1 MAGTRTGGS
10 RWRRGA
16 GPPAP
21 ASPRALRKGPG
32 WGGRGWAPERQP
44 RPAGQVA
51 VFIASGKQMTERK
64 PSAGMGN
71 VARAGRAQIWVRTGG
86 KPLPRARGLPPP
98 RMRQPRGFRGA
109 GEGAA
114 ARRTPRGETRSP
126 PTGSGE
132 LCEAFNEHANISK
145 STCKSAASF
154 CVSSWLG
161 HFFWAPAAVAA
172 GELQRRP
179 GLGVRGPER
188 GQGEVPAREGKAAR
202 LPALPPRGQ
211 GEAGAPRAHGA
222 ARGGLHLVLSDVPLL
237 QDDLSLPGRQ
247 LGLVVAQRPQ
257 LLRLLFL
264 PLQLLLLLSLL
275 LFPPL
280 LPLLF

>member
-1 MAGTRTGGS
+1 MAGAGGGGS
-10 RWRRGA
+10 RWRRARCRAPRPRLSPGAAEGA
-16 GPPAP
+16 GV
-21 ASPRALRKGPG
+21 GGGG
-32 WGGRGWAPERQP
+32 WGGREWAPERQP
-44 RPAGQVA
+44 RPDGQVA

-114 ARRTPRGETRSP
+114 AGRTPRGETRSP
-126 PTGSGE
+126 PTGPGE
-132 LCEAFNEHANISK
+132 LCEAFNEHANIRK
-145 STCKSAASF
+145 STCKSAAF

-172 GELQRRP
+172 GALQRRP

-211 GEAGAPRAHGA
+211 GGGWGPSSSRGCERRAA
-222 ARGGLHLVLSDVPLL
+222 S
-237 QDDLSLPGRQ
+237 ST
-247 LGLVVAQRPQ
+247 
-257 LLRLLFL
+257 
-264 PLQLLLLLSLL
+264 
-275 LFPPL
+275 
-280 LPLLF
+280 